1 MRASELRNLT
11 GDELGQR
18 LEERKKDVTLF
29 RMQQATGVVENV
41 CAAKE
46 ARKDIAR
53 IMTILKEREMGAKTA
68 TSAKGN
74 S

>member
-46 ARKDIAR
+46 ADRKR
-53 IMTILKEREMGAKTA
+53 VV
-68 TSAKGN
+68 
-74 S
+74 